1 MLNKV
6 CSSKGK
12 GQMTTWF
19 LLDNPES
26 EKLRTQPVFSQQ
38 TSAIL
43 ENGVAPSP
51 SPNANGA
58 SKTGRSN
65 SGRPGSNR
73 RLRRP
78 VSTHDF
84 AEENYRKSTSKLL
97 KIL

>member
-1 MLNKV
+1 MSL
-6 CSSKGK
+6 KGK
-12 GQMTTWF
+12 GQMKTWF

-43 ENGVAPSP
+43 ENGVVRSP
-51 SPNANGA
+51 SPNVNGIA
-58 SKTGRSN
+58 RSGRPN
-65 SGRPGSNR
+65 SGRPNSSR
-73 RLRRP
+73 KVRRP
-78 VSTHDF
+78 LSTHDC